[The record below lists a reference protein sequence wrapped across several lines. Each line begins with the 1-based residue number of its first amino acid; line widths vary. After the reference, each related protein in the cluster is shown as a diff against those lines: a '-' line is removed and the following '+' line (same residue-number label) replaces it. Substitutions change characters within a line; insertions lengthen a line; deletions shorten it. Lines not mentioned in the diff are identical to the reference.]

1 MHGRKV
7 SHREPMGL
15 LAAMLAVML
24 SAAVGPSGV
33 AAAAA
38 RPVIGQASGSLGS
51 ATIDG
56 QRLLI
61 GAPVHEGSRIV
72 TGATDSASVLLNSR
86 VVIKFDA
93 NSAAVVTE
101 ANGTHVKIEQGNVEV
116 FIAKRAPNAGA
127 VALSDPDST
136 IEALGTVVVLSYS
149 PGTRDGWYATE
160 ESTRARGVSVKG
172 SADAAATGL
181 PAGQFVALHAGKLVN
196 PPAAIDPAELKRHL
210 GTIGNLDKAL
220 GKHAGVF
227 SRQQGAVAEFR
238 HVQATFT
245 GISVNK
251 QTQLAL
257 LHNANADARNDSIQ
271 YSSVVT
277 NINTGGIPV
286 SGGTTGGGGGGTV
299 ISSGGFSDITAALA
313 AGSVLN
319 FNLFDSGIPDG
330 DSVALRVTSN
340 GKTVLNVPQITL
352 STSGA
357 QFAPTVQA
365 GTVGIFITALN
376 EGSVPPNTGGV
387 NVQNV
392 TAGHATQTYS
402 VNTGQTAV
410 LKVKT
415 P

>member
-1 MHGRKV
+1 
-7 SHREPMGL
+7 
-15 LAAMLAVML
+15 MLAMIV
-24 SAAVGPSGV
+24 SATVTPNAV
-33 AAAAA
+33 AAAA

-61 GAPVHEGSRIV
+61 GAPVYEGSRLV

-101 ANGTHVKIEQGNVEV
+101 AGGTHVKVEQGNVQV
-116 FIAKRAPNAGA
+116 FIAKRAANAGA

-136 IEALGTVVVLSYS
+136 IEALGTVVVVSYA
-149 PGTRDGWYATE
+149 PGTRDGWYATV

-172 SADAAATGL
+172 NADPAATDL
-181 PAGQFVALHAGKLVN
+181 PAGQFVTLHAGKLVN
-196 PPAAIDPAELKRHL
+196 PPAATDPADLKRHL
-210 GTIGNLDKAL
+210 GGIANLDKAL
-220 GKHAGVF
+220 GKNAGVF

-238 HVQATFT
+238 RVQATFA
-245 GISVNK
+245 GMNVNK

-257 LHNANADARNDSIQ
+257 LHNANVDARNDSIQ
-271 YSSVVT
+271 YSSLVT
-277 NINTGGIPV
+277 NINSGVIPV
-286 SGGTTGGGGGGTV
+286 SGGTTGGGGGGGGGGTV

-313 AGSVLN
+313 AGGVLN

-352 STSGA
+352 STAGA

-392 TAGHATQTYS
+392 TSGHATQTYS